1 MAHSGLSAD
10 TLLEWLAVLV
20 TWAAA
25 LAWGVLYLARG
36 RFWRCDERLAA
47 EIAPLSRWPAV
58 TAVVPARNEAAGI
71 GACVRSILGQDYP
84 GELRLIVVD
93 DQSSDGTAALARE
106 AAAAVGA
113 AQRLH
118 VLRGCDLPAGWAG
131 KVWAQSQG
139 MAAAGEVPW
148 LWFTDADI
156 QHGETV
162 LRRLVAKAEG
172 EQRILVSL
180 MVELSCR
187 SFWERLLIPAFVFF
201 FQKLYPFAWVND
213 PGRPLAGAAGG
224 CMLLRRDALERAGG
238 LARMRAALIDDCTLA
253 GLLKPLGPIWLGL
266 THDSRS
272 LRAYPRLG
280 EIWSMVARSAYV
292 QLEQKPSRLL
302 LAVSGMIFLYLWPLL
317 ALVYGVAV
325 QVWWLWLPALAALLL
340 AWRMYLPMLRFYAL
354 PWWWGA
360 SLFPAAWLYTL
371 MTADSGRRHYL
382 GRGGAW
388 KGRHYS

>member
-1 MAHSGLSAD
+1 MAHSGLSAN

-36 RFWRCDERLAA
+36 RFWRCDERLAP

-84 GELRLIVVD
+84 GDLRLIVVD

-106 AAAAVGA
+106 AAAAAGA
-113 AQRLH
+113 AQRLN
-118 VLRGCDLPAGWAG
+118 VLRGRDLPAGWAG

-139 MAAAGEVPW
+139 VAAAGEVPW

-172 EQRILVSL
+172 EQRVLVSL

-317 ALVYGVAV
+317 ALVYGVVV

>member
-1 MAHSGLSAD
+1 VAHSELSPS
-10 TLLEWLAVLV
+10 TILEWLAGFL

-25 LAWGVLYLARG
+25 CAWGVLYLARG
-36 RFWRCDERLAA
+36 GFWRCTERLPAD
-47 EIAPLSRWPAV
+47 IPSLSPWPAV

-71 GACVRSILGQDYP
+71 GSCVRSILSQDYP
-84 GELRLIVVD
+84 GSLRLIVVD
-93 DQSSDGTAALARE
+93 DQSSDATATLAR
-106 AAAAVGA
+106 AAAKAVGA
-113 AQRLH
+113 TERLQ
-118 VLRGCDLPAGWAG
+118 VLSGQDLPSGWAG

-139 MAAAGEVPW
+139 VAAAGEVPW

-156 QHGETV
+156 EHGKTV
-162 LRRLVAKAEG
+162 LRRLVAKAVG
-172 EQRILVSL
+172 EQRVLVSL

-213 PGRPLAGAAGG
+213 PRRKLAGAAGG
-224 CMLLRRDALERAGG
+224 CMLLRREALERAGG

-272 LRAYPRLG
+272 LRAYPRLR

-302 LAVSGMIFLYLWPLL
+302 LALAGMLFLYLWPLL
-317 ALVYGVAV
+317 ALLYGLAI
-325 QVWWLWLPALAALLL
+325 QAWWLWLPALAALLL
-340 AWRMYLPMLRFYAL
+340 AWRMYLPMLRFYGL
-354 PWWWGA
+354 PWWWGV

-371 MTADSGRRHYL
+371 MTADSGRRHYQ

>member
-10 TLLEWLAVLV
+10 TLLEWLAVLA

-36 RFWRCDERLAA
+36 WFWRCDERLAP

-84 GELRLIVVD
+84 GDLRLIVVD

-113 AQRLH
+113 AQRLR
-118 VLRGCDLPAGWAG
+118 VLRGRDLPAGWAG

-139 MAAAGEVPW
+139 VAAAGEVPW

-172 EQRILVSL
+172 EQRVLVSL

-187 SFWERLLIPAFVFF
+187 SLWERLLIPAFVFF

-272 LRAYPRLG
+272 LRVYPRLG

-354 PWWWGA
+354 PWWWGV

>member
-1 MAHSGLSAD
+1 MAYPELIADPIVLRLLGLL
-10 TLLEWLAVLV
+10 TWAVL
-20 TWAAA
+20 
-25 LAWGVLYLARG
+25 LAWLVLYFGRG
-36 RFWRCDERLAA
+36 HFWRCSERLAA
-47 EIAPLSRWPAV
+47 VIAPPPQWPAV
-58 TAVVPARNEAAGI
+58 VAVVPARNEAAGI
-71 GACVRSILGQDYP
+71 GPCVRSILSQDYP
-84 GELRLIVVD
+84 GSLHLIVVD
-93 DQSSDGTAALARE
+93 DQSSDDTAALARQ

-113 AQRLH
+113 SHRLQ
-118 VLRGCDLPAGWAG
+118 VLRGQDLPPGWAG

-139 MAAAGEVPW
+139 VAAAGDVPW

-172 EQRILVSL
+172 EQRVLVSL
-180 MVELSCR
+180 MVELSCQ

-213 PGRPLAGAAGG
+213 ARHRLAGAAGG

-253 GLLKPLGPIWLGL
+253 GLLKPMGAIWLGL

-272 LRAYPRLG
+272 LRAYPRLD

-302 LAVSGMIFLYLWPLL
+302 LAVTGMTLLYLWPLL
-317 ALVYGVAV
+317 ALLYGVLT
-325 QVWWLWLPALAALLL
+325 QVWWLWLPAAVALLL
-340 AWRMYLPMLRFYAL
+340 AWRMYMPMLRFYSL

-371 MTADSGRRHYL
+371 MTVDSGRRHYL

>member
-1 MAHSGLSAD
+1 MAHSGLSAN

-36 RFWRCDERLAA
+36 RFWRCDERLAP

-84 GELRLIVVD
+84 GDLRLIVVD

-106 AAAAVGA
+106 AAAAAGS
-113 AQRLH
+113 AQRLN
-118 VLRGCDLPAGWAG
+118 VLRGRDLPAGWAG

-139 MAAAGEVPW
+139 VAAAGEVPW

-172 EQRILVSL
+172 EQRVLVSL

-317 ALVYGVAV
+317 ALVYGVVV

-354 PWWWGA
+354 PWWWGV

>member
-1 MAHSGLSAD
+1 MAHSGLSAN
-10 TLLEWLAVLV
+10 TLLEWLAVLA

-84 GELRLIVVD
+84 GDLRLIVVD

-113 AQRLH
+113 AQRLR
-118 VLRGCDLPAGWAG
+118 VLRGRDLPAGWAG

-139 MAAAGEVPW
+139 VAAAGEVPW

-172 EQRILVSL
+172 EQRVLVSL

-272 LRAYPRLG
+272 LRVYPRLG

>member
-1 MAHSGLSAD
+1 ML
-10 TLLEWLAVLV
+10 
-20 TWAAA
+20 
-25 LAWGVLYLARG
+25 RG
-36 RFWRCDERLAA
+36 R
-47 EIAPLSRWPAV
+47 
-58 TAVVPARNEAAGI
+58 
-71 GACVRSILGQDYP
+71 
-84 GELRLIVVD
+84 
-93 DQSSDGTAALARE
+93 
-106 AAAAVGA
+106 
-113 AQRLH
+113 
-118 VLRGCDLPAGWAG
+118 DLPAGWAG

-139 MAAAGEVPW
+139 VAAAGEVPW

-172 EQRILVSL
+172 EQRVLVSL

-317 ALVYGVAV
+317 ALVYGVVV

-354 PWWWGA
+354 PWWWGV